1 MRFLWILLTLLT
13 LPLSAQIQER
23 KDGQI
28 VASVHEQM
36 LQHFCPQEQDNW
48 CWAACA
54 QMVLAY
60 HEMPMSQRTIAKLVT
75 GTTRDRGASANEM
88 VAALDG
94 FQKGK
99 RQVAC
104 RADTLINL
112 RDVIGEIQHGNPLI
126 IGMAFQGRQH
136 AMVLTEIQFRK
147 DATHPD
153 KINPTAVV
161 LLDPSRKYLKKRT
174 FTWPEF
180 YRRVNMTLHLQA
192 DIPAQ
197 QQSHNLNGQER
208 EK

>member
-1 MRFLWILLTLLT
+1 MRMDTRKILSGTILWLLFTVFT

-36 LQHFCPQEQDNW
+36 LPCFSPQLQDNW

-60 HEMPMSQRTIAKLVT
+60 YKVSMSQRAIAKQVT
-75 GTTRDRGASANEM
+75 GSTKDLGASANEM

-94 FQKGK
+94 FQKG
-99 RQVAC
+99 RHQLRC
-104 RADTLINL
+104 WADTLINL
-112 RDVIGEIQHGNPLI
+112 RDVIGEIQHGHPLI
-126 IGMAFQGRQH
+126 IGMEFQGRQH
-136 AMVLTEIQFRK
+136 AMVLTEIHFQK
-147 DATHPD
+147 DAAHAE

-161 LLDPSRKYLKKRT
+161 LLDPSRRYLRKRA

-180 YRRVNMTLHLQA
+180 HRKVNMVLHLQA
-192 DIPAQ
+192 DVPAQ
-197 QQSHNLNGQER
+197 
-208 EK
+208 